1 MVAGRVASAMARL
14 LQHDREAT
22 WRHRLIPA
30 LIAVTSLL
38 GAVGAWRASTAS
50 GGAAGAERQAFAD
63 TVAAEQQRASI
74 EAIVGSIEFGFA
86 RRLALQDSAAALRAE
101 AETAEPEAAARLTA
115 LAAAQEAAAAAYVI
129 DADALAPDG
138 SLDLEAKR
146 QVEWGL
152 AASQQDLDP
161 VPELARAADLRARSQ
176 RLVGLT
182 AFLIAAA
189 LFLTL
194 AEVTRNPRV
203 EVLYWHGGVAVL
215 VVSAVLLI
223 VVEAV

>member
-1 MVAGRVASAMARL
+1 VVAGRVTSATARL
-14 LQHDREAT
+14 LQHEREVT

-63 TVAAEQQRASI
+63 TVAAEQQRAAI
-74 EAIVGSIEFGFA
+74 ETIVGSIEFSFA
-86 RRLALQDSAAALRAE
+86 RRRALQESAAALRAE
-101 AETAEPEAAARLTA
+101 AEGAEPAAAARLTV
-115 LAAAQEAAAAAYVI
+115 LAAAQEAAAAVYVI

-138 SLDLEAKR
+138 TLDLEAKR

-152 AASQQDLDP
+152 ASSQQDLDP
-161 VPELARAADLRARSQ
+161 APELARAADLRARSQ